1 MRWQTH
7 TCVGGSSDPS
17 SPLWSTEVT
26 EKEAAGQSRCKRPSC
41 WAAAPAILLGRCS
54 VILPAVILQCHLLR
68 EEQGR
73 VAKAFVYLSM
83 SILFSVPFIQ
93 KRPATAPLPPKDL
106 PLTPPCTFLH
116 RGQAVPSDQQWHPN
130 PPLLQASQPPA
141 PSFISELPALGS
153 LVSSPSGPLHP
164 CQPGLVA
171 PQGAC
176 PPCTPISPHSLT
188 ATGWVWVSITWCW
201 NY

>member
-1 MRWQTH
+1 MAVLRVWTANSQ
-7 TCVGGSSDPS
+7 VARGVRGWPWGG
-17 SPLWSTEVT
+17 LWTPP
-26 EKEAAGQSRCKRPSC
+26 GN
-41 WAAAPAILLGRCS
+41 
-54 VILPAVILQCHLLR
+54 
-68 EEQGR
+68 
-73 VAKAFVYLSM
+73 
-83 SILFSVPFIQ
+83 FSVQVASTVNGSPTC
-93 KRPATAPLPPKDL
+93 PASSGA
-106 PLTPPCTFLH
+106 PPCTFLH

-188 ATGWVWVSITWCW
+188 ATG
-201 NY
+201 